1 MHPWI
6 NKCQSFLDRNQM
18 IQEQN
23 RGLKKVKAG
32 KENPHIHGGSLGL
45 AEGLKGT
52 RGSGVF
58 GKRTSWSLVFLCK

>member
-1 MHPWI
+1 MT
-6 NKCQSFLDRNQM
+6 
-18 IQEQN
+18 QEQN